1 MRLFVFLPLPFLF
14 VLFIFLFVLFLLI
27 ILLFL
32 SLLPLHFLLFLFL
45 HFFLYSLLLLLCGVL
60 DLFFT
65 SLWIHCFKPENSFS
79 QSLWCISQIILSVIF
94 TKKYVHFS
102 KLFIQTAPHNRWPAK
117 ACNLL
122 KICSSSLKTKYLSMN
137 KCAIRMKNY
146 CVKFVHKQDYK
157 CLVMLSI

>member
-14 VLFIFLFVLFLLI
+14 FLFIFLFVLFLLI

-32 SLLPLHFLLFLFL
+32 SLFPLHFLLFLFL
-45 HFFLYSLLLLLCGVL
+45 HFFLYSLLLLLLLLCGVL

-65 SLWIHCFKPENSFS
+65 SLWIHCFKPENSIS
-79 QSLWCISQIILSVIF
+79 QSVWCISQIILSVIF
-94 TKKYVHFS
+94 TNKYVHFS

-122 KICSSSLKTKYLSMN
+122 KICSSSLKTKNLSMN
-137 KCAIRMKNY
+137 RSAIRMKNY
-146 CVKFVHKQDYK
+146 CVKFVHKQDF
-157 CLVMLSI
+157 LNA